1 MTEAISHRLEVNR
14 IDIRYGAATV
24 LRAADLSILAG
35 GIHLLVGRNGA
46 GKSSLLRA
54 MAGLQALQGGSIILN
69 GSDVHAMSSAER
81 AQALA
86 FVASTPP
93 RTSQLRVVE
102 VLNLAASNAE
112 RVSEVL
118 VQYGDL
124 AWAQQRMDALS
135 DGQAQRVMFAR
146 AVLQGTP
153 WIFMDE
159 PTAFLDVPSR
169 RAFWTRAV
177 EVARQGTTLVLATHD
192 YEQLAGALQPSS
204 VHLIEA
210 KNIVAL
216 DPRETPSQWTE
227 RMER

>member
-1 MTEAISHRLEVNR
+1 MTEAILKRLEVNR
-14 IDIRYGAATV
+14 VDIRYGPATIIQ
-24 LRAADLSILAG
+24 AADLSIPGG
-35 GIHLLVGRNGA
+35 GIHLLIGRNGV

-54 MAGLQALQGGSIILN
+54 MAGLQPLQGGSIMLN
-69 GSDVHAMSSAER
+69 GRGVHEMSSAER
-81 AQALA
+81 AQHLA

-93 RTSQLRVVE
+93 RTSQLRVEE
-102 VLNLAASNAE
+102 VLRLAASNAD

-118 VQYGDL
+118 AQYGDVE
-124 AWAQQRMDALS
+124 WAHQRLDALS

-146 AVLQGTP
+146 AVLQKTP

-169 RAFWTRAV
+169 KAFWTSAV
-177 EVARQGTTLVLATHD
+177 QVAKQGTTLIMATHD
-192 YEQLAGALQPSS
+192 YEQLAGEVEPAS

-210 KNIVAL
+210 KNVAAL
-216 DPRETPSQWTE
+216 NPKEPPSHWTE

>member
-1 MTEAISHRLEVNR
+1 MTEAISHRLDVNR

-24 LRAADLSILAG
+24 LQAAELSIRGG

-54 MAGLQALQGGSIILN
+54 MAGLQSLQGGSIVLN
-69 GSDVHAMSSAER
+69 GSDVHAMPSAER

-112 RVSEVL
+112 SVSEVL
-118 VQYGDL
+118 AQYGDV
-124 AWAQQRMDALS
+124 AWAEQRMDALS

-169 RAFWTRAV
+169 RAFWSRAV
-177 EVARQGTTLVLATHD
+177 EATGQGTTLVLATHD
-192 YEQLAGALQPSS
+192 YEQLAGEIQPSS

-210 KNIVAL
+210 RNIISL
-216 DPRETPSQWTE
+216 DPEETPSQWTK

>member
-1 MTEAISHRLEVNR
+1 MTEGISHRLEVNR
-14 IDIRYGAATV
+14 IDIRYGASTV
-24 LRAADLSILAG
+24 LQAADLSIRG
-35 GIHLLVGRNGA
+35 GGFHLLVGRNGA

-54 MAGLQALQGGSIILN
+54 MAGLQSLQGGSILLN
-69 GSDVHAMSSAER
+69 GSDVHAMPSAER

-102 VLNLAASNAE
+102 VLNLADSNPE

-118 VQYGDL
+118 AQYGDL

-146 AVLQGTP
+146 AVLQRTP

-169 RAFWTRAV
+169 KAFWTHAV
-177 EVARQGTTLVLATHD
+177 QEARQGTTLVLATHD
-192 YEQLAGALQPSS
+192 YEQLAGEIQPSS

-210 KNIVAL
+210 MNIISL
-216 DPRETPSQWTE
+216 NPEETPSRWTE

>member
-1 MTEAISHRLEVNR
+1 MTEPISHRLDVNR

-24 LRAADLSILAG
+24 LQAAELSIRGG

-54 MAGLQALQGGSIILN
+54 MAGLQSLQGGSIVLN
-69 GSDVHAMSSAER
+69 GSDVHAMPSAER

-86 FVASTPP
+86 YVASTPP

-102 VLNLAASNAE
+102 VLNLAASNAAS
-112 RVSEVL
+112 VSEVL
-118 VQYGDL
+118 AQYGDV
-124 AWAQQRMDALS
+124 AWAEQRMDALS

-169 RAFWTRAV
+169 RAFWSRAV
-177 EVARQGTTLVLATHD
+177 EATGQGATLVLATHD
-192 YEQLAGALQPSS
+192 YEQLAGEIQPSS

-210 KNIVAL
+210 RNIISL
-216 DPRETPSQWTE
+216 DPEETPSQWTK

>member
-1 MTEAISHRLEVNR
+1 MTEPISHRLDVNR

-24 LRAADLSILAG
+24 LQAAELSIRGG

-54 MAGLQALQGGSIILN
+54 MAGLQSLQGGSIVLN
-69 GSDVHAMSSAER
+69 GSDVHAMPSAER

-112 RVSEVL
+112 SVSEVL
-118 VQYGDL
+118 AQYGDV
-124 AWAQQRMDALS
+124 AWAEQRMDALS

-169 RAFWTRAV
+169 RAFWSRAV
-177 EVARQGTTLVLATHD
+177 EATGQGTTLVLATHD
-192 YEQLAGALQPSS
+192 YEQLAGEIQPSS

-210 KNIVAL
+210 RNIISL
-216 DPRETPSQWTE
+216 DPEETPSQWTK

>member
-1 MTEAISHRLEVNR
+1 MTEAISHRLDVNR

-24 LRAADLSILAG
+24 LQAAELSIRGG

-54 MAGLQALQGGSIILN
+54 MAGLQSLQGGSIVLN
-69 GSDVHAMSSAER
+69 GSDVHAMPSAER

-112 RVSEVL
+112 SVSEVL
-118 VQYGDL
+118 AQYGDV
-124 AWAQQRMDALS
+124 AWAEQRMDALS

-169 RAFWTRAV
+169 RAFWSRAV
-177 EVARQGTTLVLATHD
+177 EATGQGTTLVLATHD
-192 YEQLAGALQPSS
+192 YEQLAGEIQPSS

-210 KNIVAL
+210 RNIISL
-216 DPRETPSQWTE
+216 DPEETP
-227 RMER
+227 

>member
-1 MTEAISHRLEVNR
+1 MTEAISHRLEVNG
-14 IDIRYGAATV
+14 IDIRYGASTV
-24 LRAADLSILAG
+24 LQAADLLIPSG

-54 MAGLQALQGGSIILN
+54 MAGLQALQGGAIVLN
-69 GSDVHAMSSAER
+69 GRDVHAMSSAER

-102 VLNLAASNAE
+102 VLNLAAFNAE
-112 RVSEVL
+112 HVSEVL
-118 VQYGDL
+118 AQYGDL
-124 AWAQQRMDALS
+124 AWAQQRMDSLS

-169 RAFWTRAV
+169 RAFWSRAV
-177 EVARQGTTLVLATHD
+177 EAARQGTTLVLATHD
-192 YEQLAGALQPSS
+192 YEQLTGEIQPSS

-210 KNIVAL
+210 SSIISL
-216 DPRETPSQWTE
+216 DPEETPSRWTE

>member
-192 YEQLAGALQPSS
+192 YEHLAGELQPSS

>member
-1 MTEAISHRLEVNR
+1 MTEAISNRLEVNG
-14 IDIRYGAATV
+14 IDIRYGASMV
-24 LRAADLSILAG
+24 LQAADLLIPGG
-35 GIHLLVGRNGA
+35 GIHLLIGRNGA

-54 MAGLQALQGGSIILN
+54 MAGLQAVQRGAIILN

-81 AQALA
+81 AQSLA

-112 RVSEVL
+112 HVSEVL
-118 VQYGDL
+118 AQYGDL

-169 RAFWTRAV
+169 RVFWTRAV

-192 YEQLAGALQPSS
+192 YEQLAGELQPSS

-216 DPRETPSQWTE
+216 DPRESPSQWTE
-227 RMER
+227 RMEC

>member
-24 LRAADLSILAG
+24 LQAADLSIRGG

-54 MAGLQALQGGSIILN
+54 MAGLQALQGGTIVLD
-69 GSDVHAMSSAER
+69 GRDVHAMSSAER
-81 AQALA
+81 AQAVA

-112 RVSEVL
+112 RTSEVL

-177 EVARQGTTLVLATHD
+177 EVAKQGTTLVLATHD
-192 YEQLAGALQPSS
+192 YEQLAGEIQPSS

-210 KNIVAL
+210 KNIIAL

>member
-1 MTEAISHRLEVNR
+1 MTEAISNRLEVNG
-14 IDIRYGAATV
+14 IDVRYGASMV
-24 LRAADLSILAG
+24 LQAADLLIPGG
-35 GIHLLVGRNGA
+35 GIHLLIGRNGA

-54 MAGLQALQGGSIILN
+54 MAGLQAVQRGAIILN

-81 AQALA
+81 AQSLA

-112 RVSEVL
+112 HVSEVL
-118 VQYGDL
+118 AQYGDL

-192 YEQLAGALQPSS
+192 YEQLAGELQPSS

-216 DPRETPSQWTE
+216 DPRESPSQWTE
-227 RMER
+227 RMEC

>member
-1 MTEAISHRLEVNR
+1 MTEANSHRLEVNR

-24 LRAADLSILAG
+24 LQAADLSILGG

-54 MAGLQALQGGSIILN
+54 MAGLQALQGGSIVLN
-69 GSDVHAMSSAER
+69 GRDVHAMPSAER

-112 RVSEVL
+112 SVSEVL
-118 VQYGDL
+118 AQYGDV
-124 AWAQQRMDALS
+124 AWAEQRMDALS

-169 RAFWTRAV
+169 RAFWSRAV
-177 EVARQGTTLVLATHD
+177 EATGQGTTLVLATHD
-192 YEQLAGALQPSS
+192 YEQLAGEIQ
-204 VHLIEA
+204 
-210 KNIVAL
+210 
-216 DPRETPSQWTE
+216 
-227 RMER
+227 

>member
-1 MTEAISHRLEVNR
+1 MTEAISHRLDVNR

-24 LRAADLSILAG
+24 LQAAELSIRGG

-54 MAGLQALQGGSIILN
+54 MAGLQSLQGGSIVLN
-69 GSDVHAMSSAER
+69 GSDVHAMPSAER

-112 RVSEVL
+112 SVSEVL
-118 VQYGDL
+118 AQYGDV
-124 AWAQQRMDALS
+124 AWAEQRMDALS

-169 RAFWTRAV
+169 RAFWSRAV
-177 EVARQGTTLVLATHD
+177 EATGQGTTLVLATHD
-192 YEQLAGALQPSS
+192 YEQLAGEIQPSS

-210 KNIVAL
+210 KNIFAL

>member
-14 IDIRYGAATV
+14 IDIRYGASTV
-24 LRAADLSILAG
+24 LQAADLSIRG
-35 GIHLLVGRNGA
+35 GGFHLLVGRNGA

-54 MAGLQALQGGSIILN
+54 MAGLQSLQGGFIVLN
-69 GSDVHAMSSAER
+69 GRDVHAMSSAER

-112 RVSEVL
+112 QVSEVL
-118 VQYGDL
+118 AQYGDL
-124 AWAQQRMDALS
+124 EWAQQRLDALS

-192 YEQLAGALQPSS
+192 YEQLAGELQPSS

-210 KNIVAL
+210 RNIIAL
-216 DPRETPSQWTE
+216 DPSETPSRWTE

>member
-1 MTEAISHRLEVNR
+1 MTEAISHRLDVNR

-24 LRAADLSILAG
+24 LQAAELSIRGG

-54 MAGLQALQGGSIILN
+54 MAGLQSLQGGSIVLN
-69 GSDVHAMSSAER
+69 GSDVHAMPSAER

-112 RVSEVL
+112 SVSEVL
-118 VQYGDL
+118 AQYGDV
-124 AWAQQRMDALS
+124 AWAEQRMDALS

-169 RAFWTRAV
+169 RAFWSRAV
-177 EVARQGTTLVLATHD
+177 EATGQGTTLVLATHD
-192 YEQLAGALQPSS
+192 YEQLAGEIQPSS

-210 KNIVAL
+210 RNIISL
-216 DPRETPSQWTE
+216 DPVETPSQWTK

>member
-14 IDIRYGAATV
+14 IDIRYGASTV
-24 LRAADLSILAG
+24 LQAADLLIPGG

-54 MAGLQALQGGSIILN
+54 MAGLQALQGGAIVLN
-69 GSDVHAMSSAER
+69 GRDVHSMSSAER

-102 VLNLAASNAE
+102 VLNLADADAE

-118 VQYGDL
+118 AEYGDL
-124 AWAQQRMDALS
+124 AWAQLRMDALS

-146 AVLQGTP
+146 AVLQGTS

-169 RAFWTRAV
+169 RAFWSRAV
-177 EVARQGTTLVLATHD
+177 EVAGQGTTLVLATHD
-192 YEQLAGALQPSS
+192 YEQLAGELQPSS

-210 KNIVAL
+210 KNIIKL
-216 DPRETPSQWTE
+216 DPRETPSRWTE

>member
-1 MTEAISHRLEVNR
+1 MTEAISHRLDVNR

-24 LRAADLSILAG
+24 LQAAELSIRGG

-54 MAGLQALQGGSIILN
+54 MAGLQSLQGGSIVLN
-69 GSDVHAMSSAER
+69 GSDVHAMPSAER

-102 VLNLAASNAE
+102 VLNLAASNAAS
-112 RVSEVL
+112 VSEVL
-118 VQYGDL
+118 AQYGDV
-124 AWAQQRMDALS
+124 AWAEQRMDALS

-169 RAFWTRAV
+169 RAFWSRAV
-177 EVARQGTTLVLATHD
+177 EATGQGTTLVLATHD
-192 YEQLAGALQPSS
+192 YEQLAGEIQPSS

-210 KNIVAL
+210 RNIISL
-216 DPRETPSQWTE
+216 DPEETPSQWTK

>member
-1 MTEAISHRLEVNR
+1 MTEAISHLLEVNR
-14 IDIRYGAATV
+14 IDIRYGTATILQAAE
-24 LRAADLSILAG
+24 LSISNG

-46 GKSSLLRA
+46 GKSSLLRT
-54 MAGLQALQGGSIILN
+54 MAGLQPLQGGSIVLN
-69 GSDVHAMSSAER
+69 GRDVHAMSSAER
-81 AQALA
+81 AQNLA

-93 RTSQLRVVE
+93 RTSQLRVGE
-102 VLNLAASNAE
+102 VLRLSASNVE
-112 RVSEVL
+112 RASEVL
-118 VQYGDL
+118 AQYGDV

-146 AVLQGTP
+146 AVLQETP

-177 EVARQGTTLVLATHD
+177 QVAKQGTTLVLATHD
-192 YEQLAGALQPSS
+192 YEQLAGAVEPAS

-210 KNIVAL
+210 MKVVAL
-216 DPRETPSQWTE
+216 DPKESPSDWTE

>member
-1 MTEAISHRLEVNR
+1 MTEAIFNRLEINR
-14 IDIRYGAATV
+14 VDIRYGAATI
-24 LRAADLSILAG
+24 LQAADLSIQGG

-54 MAGLQALQGGSIILN
+54 MAGLQQLQGGSIVLN
-69 GSDVHAMSSAER
+69 GSDVHEMSSAQR
-81 AQALA
+81 AEHLA

-93 RTSQLRVVE
+93 RTSQLRVGE
-102 VLNLAASNAE
+102 VLNLAAFNVE
-112 RVSEVL
+112 RASEVL
-118 VQYGDL
+118 AQYGDL
-124 AWAQQRMDALS
+124 DWAQQRMDALS

-146 AVLQGTP
+146 AVLQGTS

-169 RAFWTRAV
+169 KAFWTRAV
-177 EVARQGTTLVLATHD
+177 QVAEQGTTLVLATHD
-192 YEQLAGALQPSS
+192 YEQLVGEVEPAS

-210 KNIVAL
+210 MKVVAL
-216 DPRETPSQWTE
+216 DPKASPSHWTE

>member
-1 MTEAISHRLEVNR
+1 MTKAVSNRLEASR
-14 IDIRYGAATV
+14 IDIRYGASTV
-24 LRAADLSILAG
+24 LQAADLSIRG
-35 GIHLLVGRNGA
+35 GGFHLLVGRNGA

-54 MAGLQALQGGSIILN
+54 MAGLQALQGGAIVLN
-69 GSDVHAMSSAER
+69 GSDVHAMSSAAR
-81 AQALA
+81 AQSLA

-93 RTSQLRVVE
+93 RTSQLRVGE
-102 VLNLAASNAE
+102 VLSLAASKAD
-112 RVSEVL
+112 RVMEVL
-118 VQYGDL
+118 AQYGEL

-169 RAFWTRAV
+169 RAFWTHAV
-177 EVARQGTTLVLATHD
+177 QVAEQGTTLVLATHD
-192 YEQLAGALQPSS
+192 YEQLAGEVEPAS

-210 KNIVAL
+210 MKVVAL
-216 DPRETPSQWTE
+216 DPKESPSHWTQ
-227 RMER
+227 RMDR

>member
-1 MTEAISHRLEVNR
+1 MTEAISHRLEVNC

-24 LRAADLSILAG
+24 LQAVDLSISGA
-35 GIHLLVGRNGA
+35 GIHLLIGRNGA

-54 MAGLQALQGGSIILN
+54 MAGLQALQGGSIVLN

-81 AQALA
+81 AQSLA

-93 RTSQLRVVE
+93 RTSQLRVLE
-102 VLNLAASNAE
+102 VLNLATSNSE
-112 RVSEVL
+112 RVSEAL
-118 VQYGDL
+118 AQYGDME
-124 AWAQQRMDALS
+124 WSQQRMDALS

-169 RAFWTRAV
+169 KAFWSRAV
-177 EVARQGTTLVLATHD
+177 EVARHGTTLVLATHD
-192 YEQLAGALQPSS
+192 YEQLAGEIQPST

-210 KNIVAL
+210 RNIIEL
-216 DPRETPSQWTE
+216 DPSETPLQWTK

>member
-14 IDIRYGAATV
+14 IDIRYGVATV
-24 LRAADLSILAG
+24 LQAADLSIRGG
-35 GIHLLVGRNGA
+35 GIHLLVGRNGS

-54 MAGLQALQGGSIILN
+54 MAGLQALQGGSIVLN
-69 GSDVHAMSSAER
+69 GRDVHAMPSAER

-118 VQYGDL
+118 AQYGDL
-124 AWAQQRMDALS
+124 AWAQQRIDALS

-169 RAFWTRAV
+169 KAFWTRAV

-192 YEQLAGALQPSS
+192 YEQLAGEIQPSS